1 MYAHYTRDIQ
11 WLCGHNFS
19 LFWPPPKYLD
29 VDILNLERG
38 QKLAFLDHLKVSK
51 SQKHFSWNSIAQ
63 KTNIILDKILP
74 YEARAEFWPKFRSF
88 FGQWSF
94 KKKCFWDLLTFT
106 TSLCPHSHWMSPNC
120 DLTFGSTV
128 LYSQLNVDFCKNNW
142 LDKKNFDLTC
152 SDLSIVGPN
161 IPKIGFWKR
170 KFLCQK
176 SI

>member
-1 MYAHYTRDIQ
+1 MLTKELVYAHYTRDIQ

-88 FGQWSF
+88 FRQWSF

-106 TSLCPHSHWMSPNC
+106 LLHCCCCIPYCILHFQDSRQPPFLH
-120 DLTFGSTV
+120 F
-128 LYSQLNVDFCKNNW
+128 YSFCFNKTRSW
-142 LDKKNFDLTC
+142 LKTALEY
-152 SDLSIVGPN
+152 
-161 IPKIGFWKR
+161 
-170 KFLCQK
+170 
-176 SI
+176 